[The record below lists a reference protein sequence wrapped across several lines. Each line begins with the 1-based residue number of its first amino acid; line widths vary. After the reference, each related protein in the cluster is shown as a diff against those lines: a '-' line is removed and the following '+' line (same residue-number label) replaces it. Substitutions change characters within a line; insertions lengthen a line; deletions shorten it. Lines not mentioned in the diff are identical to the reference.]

1 MNTKFKLFSCIQPTQ
16 PTVELKVNKK
26 NHFQRNSNA
35 KLKQFLVTVLLHVC
49 KWFFCQIFCMN
60 SISFFIPK
68 KKLLSFIAEI
78 QDFSKKL
85 TYLVFDLILVYR
97 LRIGFKLNVFLNE
110 H

>member
-49 KWFFCQIFCMN
+49 K
-60 SISFFIPK
+60 
-68 KKLLSFIAEI
+68 
-78 QDFSKKL
+78 
-85 TYLVFDLILVYR
+85 
-97 LRIGFKLNVFLNE
+97 
-110 H
+110 